1 MVILPPTITVWVVH
15 ARTAWLVKN
24 PMAIAKATSKLIIFL
39 GIYPPLAHLQDKS
52 IEAHRVSLKPF
63 NMLKMSF
70 KTTFLRLQKT
80 NNHRKYKNDHL
91 SIK

>member
-1 MVILPPTITVWVVH
+1 
-15 ARTAWLVKN
+15 
-24 PMAIAKATSKLIIFL
+24 MAIAKATNKLIIFL

-70 KTTFLRLQKT
+70 KTTKLTKVTNKDILIFLLIFR
-80 NNHRKYKNDHL
+80 NSHA
-91 SIK
+91 